1 MAQRSVYIPDNVY
14 AVLEHEARVNPRNT
28 PGRLLVALARGSLG
42 LPLPMTVTGAVL
54 HALST
59 SGDDGLDVVTLSSRA
74 DLGRRVVGETL
85 AVLSR
90 LTPSPVEVVSG
101 AGRDARWALA
111 SAVGAVDESDEAA
124 A

>member
-1 MAQRSVYIPDNVY
+1 MAQRNVYIPDTLQ
-14 AVLEHEARVNPRNT
+14 AVLEHEARANPKNT

-54 HALST
+54 AALG
-59 SGDDGLDVVTLSSRA
+59 SGDEAGLDVAALASRA

-90 LTPSPVEVVSG
+90 LDPSPVVVVSG
-101 AGRDARWALA
+101 EGREARWALA
-111 SAVGAVDESDEAA
+111 CAVEADEAA

>member
-1 MAQRSVYIPDNVY
+1 MAQRNVYIPDTVY

-54 HALST
+54 AALGQAT
-59 SGDDGLDVVTLSSRA
+59 PDGLDVGQVARLA

-101 AGRDARWALA
+101 EGRDARWALA